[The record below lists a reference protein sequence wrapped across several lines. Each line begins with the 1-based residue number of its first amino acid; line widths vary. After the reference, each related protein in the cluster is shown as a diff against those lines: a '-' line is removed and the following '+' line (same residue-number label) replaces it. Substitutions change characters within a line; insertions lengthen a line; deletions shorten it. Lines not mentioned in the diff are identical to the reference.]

1 MNEYLNIFLGA
12 LVGWVLPYIFK
23 FAIFIIK
30 MHKKSP
36 IYGKWFLYLW
46 WTDNNNVEFVEMNT
60 LIKRGILCKHKIRC
74 WDDVSCYNGE
84 VKIEDNN
91 LCVEMNA
98 NDAIQIS
105 STYHRY
111 DLSTL
116 EKRDKLFG
124 FWLSFDGDNNV
135 SCGGAILTRN
145 KINNVEK
152 ENIMREN
159 FKINRNYPLLVLKK

>member
-12 LVGWVLPYIFK
+12 LAGWLLPYMFK
-23 FAIFIIK
+23 VIVFVIKGHKII
-30 MHKKSP
+30 P
-36 IYGKWFLYLW
+36 IYGEWYLYLW
-46 WTDNNNVEFVEMNT
+46 WTDNCNVEFVEMNA
-60 LIKRGILCKHKIRC
+60 LIRRGVLYKHKIKC
-74 WDDVSCYNGE
+74 WDDESYYIGE
-84 VKIEDNN
+84 AKIEDNN

-98 NDAIQIS
+98 DDTIQVS
-105 STYHRY
+105 STFHRY

-135 SCGGAILTRN
+135 SCGGAILTRS
-145 KINNVEK
+145 KISNEEREIVMK
-152 ENIMREN
+152 EN